1 MQHDSVIRR
10 DNALGDHLRSG
21 LVSLRQ
27 IFLGQRGS
35 GRLGQHHDAGN
46 SPAASVFDRLNAVDA
61 ARVLL
66 AVTVQRVAA
75 PSVCDVGVALNM
87 KLQLLFFQHGVAAGF
102 DASDPLVHSLE
113 PIAWRSVCSE

>member
-1 MQHDSVIRR
+1 MRHADAPCTPDTLMRDGKFHYFIILTIIVPIQHDSVIRR

-35 GRLGQHHDAGN
+35 GRLGQYHDAGN

-61 ARVLL
+61 ARDLL

-75 PSVCDVGVALNM
+75 P
-87 KLQLLFFQHGVAAGF
+87 
-102 DASDPLVHSLE
+102 
-113 PIAWRSVCSE
+113 